1 MKANQ
6 FDHLFTNIFGVLLRS
21 ALRCSAQSYYCEVWG
36 ISRQN
41 PCLSPSSHWIMIE
54 LFKMKCAIPVQ
65 ILQTLFL
72 WEICTPNH
80 ILRFGLN
87 KQSQDISDGPTVIQ
101 SLRKL
106 AKIFID
112 IIMSVMWPLL
122 CVAMLS
128 LTAAWHLS
136 GRGPMSVIC
145 VTRTKFI
152 IWPHGASTID
162 HHASRIWQDTQN
174 YR

>member
-1 MKANQ
+1 MST
-6 FDHLFTNIFGVLLRS
+6 LGVIYDGAMQR
-21 ALRCSAQSYYCEVWG
+21 V
-36 ISRQN
+36 
-41 PCLSPSSHWIMIE
+41 MIE
-54 LFKMKCAIPVQ
+54 LFKMKCANTLQ

-112 IIMSVMWPLL
+112 IIMSVM
-122 CVAMLS
+122 
-128 LTAAWHLS
+128 
-136 GRGPMSVIC
+136 
-145 VTRTKFI
+145 
-152 IWPHGASTID
+152 
-162 HHASRIWQDTQN
+162 
-174 YR
+174 